1 MLNSLRWKL
10 SFLYLIAAIGL
21 VSLMGV
27 GTYILIN
34 RYFQQTT
41 DLALQYKMAI
51 EFRILRLTLPD
62 ELVQAETTWAQNNT
76 RVTIDNVPG
85 IDGTHQTE
93 SEEAE
98 HSEEKEHEKESEAEE
113 YYENERDY
121 DDNLA
126 AIFVVSLDDDG
137 EPILIPNSI
146 SPPVINNPEI
156 ISSALTNGWDLRT
169 VEVPEKGR
177 VRLLT
182 YRTDTGVPA
191 ILQTGRLLANQD
203 RALNQ
208 YLIFMAILGGS
219 AIFLLV
225 FISWWLAGRS
235 LGPAQQAWDQ
245 QQTFVSNASH
255 ELRSPLTLIRA
266 TADYGLRSQ
275 PPEENAKVL
284 TDILNE
290 CDYMDHLVDDLLL
303 LSRLDAHRL
312 RMELEAIE
320 IAELLSETI
329 RQIKKLDKTG
339 DISIELKS
347 ANGVILADRIRLRQI
362 LFILLDNAIR
372 FTPQGGSIQLSAQQ
386 IDKSVHIDVTDTGK
400 GIDLKHLPHLYDR
413 FYQVSTPENDLS
425 RSNGLGL
432 SIAKKLIEAQNGS
445 IHIDSVSGKG
455 TKVRLTFPI
464 AEKKKS
470 RYKSKNNTP
479 PGTDI
484 SSP

>member
-10 SFLYLIAAIGL
+10 SFLYLIASVGL
-21 VSLMGV
+21 VGLMGV

-51 EFRILRLTLPD
+51 EFRILKLTLPD
-62 ELVQAETTWAQNNT
+62 ELIQVETTWAKNNT
-76 RVTIDNVPG
+76 RVTIDNSP
-85 IDGTHQTE
+85 TTE
-93 SEEAE
+93 GRTLPEHDEEE
-98 HSEEKEHEKESEAEE
+98 HSEEEEHEEESEAEE
-113 YYENERDY
+113 FYENERDY

-126 AIFVVSLDDDG
+126 AIFVVTLDESG
-137 EPILIPNSI
+137 NPILIPNTI
-146 SPPVINNPEI
+146 SPPIINNPEI
-156 ISSALTNGWDLRT
+156 VSNALLNGWDLRT

-177 VRLLT
+177 ARVLT
-182 YRTDTGVPA
+182 YRTGAGVPA

-208 YLIFMAILGGS
+208 YLVFMAILGSS
-219 AIFLLV
+219 ATILLV
-225 FISWWLAGRS
+225 FVGWWLAGRS

-245 QQTFVSNASH
+245 QQTFISNASH
-255 ELRSPLTLIRA
+255 ELRTPLTLIHA

-275 PPEENAKVL
+275 PPDEIFKVL

-312 RMELEAIE
+312 RMELEAINV
-320 IAELLSETI
+320 ADLLSESI
-329 RQIKKLDKTG
+329 RQIKKLEKTNG
-339 DISIELKS
+339 ISIELKS
-347 ANGVILADRIRLRQI
+347 AEGVVFADRIRIRQI

-386 IDKSVHIDVTDTGK
+386 IEKSIHIVVSDTGK
-400 GIDLKHLPHLYDR
+400 GIDSKHLPHLFDR
-413 FYQVSTPENDLS
+413 FYQESSPENDAS

-445 IHIDSVSGKG
+445 IHIDSTLGKG
-455 TKVRLTFPI
+455 TKVHITFPI
-464 AEKKKS
+464 AEKKKI
-470 RYKSKNNTP
+470 KQK
-479 PGTDI
+479 
-484 SSP
+484 